1 MLNLYRLVEV
11 EESLKNYDV
20 FKIDID
26 ISTSDWYHL
35 WTIKNYGDDTIMK
48 HEQSLLSEYIS
59 EGGGYTASVNRITL
73 NGNTMYQV
81 VKNDNVLGYYDTED
95 EAEAIAEESVL

>member
-1 MLNLYRLVEV
+1 L
-11 EESLKNYDV
+11 LKNYDV

-26 ISTSDWYHL
+26 ISIGDWYHL
-35 WTIKNYGDDTIMK
+35 WTIKNYGVCIIMK

-81 VKNDNVLGYYDTED
+81 VKNNNVLGYYDTED

>member
-1 MLNLYRLVEV
+1 
-11 EESLKNYDV
+11 
-20 FKIDID
+20 
-26 ISTSDWYHL
+26 
-35 WTIKNYGDDTIMK
+35 MK

-81 VKNDNVLGYYDTED
+81 VKNNNVLGYYDTED
-95 EAEAIAEESVL
+95 EAEAIAEEEKKKKAHQPTIQERIWAQMCIMEDKPQG